1 MNKEE
6 MIRLRWRA
14 ITGNLTVKGKIL
26 SSNGEVL
33 AGKVLY
39 NNDSG
44 TTGTVTLT
52 ESAANF
58 SCIEICYK
66 SRYSERNS
74 IKIHEPEG
82 KPVNLAMFRV
92 FPKSGTNV
100 AISRFVRIS
109 GTSIFTVENTTPNDY
124 YGEWWS
130 YNNSINNDNNMYIYK
145 VIGYR

>member
-1 MNKEE
+1 
-6 MIRLRWRA
+6 
-14 ITGNLTVKGKIL
+14 
-26 SSNGEVL
+26 
-33 AGKVLY
+33 
-39 NNDSG
+39 
-44 TTGTVTLT
+44 
-52 ESAANF
+52 
-58 SCIEICYK
+58 
-66 SRYSERNS
+66 
-74 IKIHEPEG
+74 
-82 KPVNLAMFRV
+82 MFRV